1 MTASVDPLGAV
12 DEAGTGAAADGV
24 DTSDAWLVVID
35 MQRVF
40 TGDSPWAA
48 PRFAGAS
55 AAIERL
61 LPRFRGRTVLT
72 RFVAPAQPTG
82 AWVPYY
88 RDWPF
93 ALVPDED
100 DLYALTEPFTALAA
114 GAMPSTPDTADGP
127 ATARATASVTAS
139 ATVPPVP
146 VVTEP
151 SFGKWGTSLQ
161 AVTGTG
167 ADTHLVLTGVST
179 DCCVLSTALAAAD
192 AGVRVTVVAEAC
204 AGASDVDHARAL
216 DAMRLYA
223 PLITVVDTL

>member
-1 MTASVDPLGAV
+1 VTASVDT
-12 DEAGTGAAADGV
+12 AG
-24 DTSDAWLVVID
+24 AWLVVID

-55 AAIERL
+55 AAVGRL
-61 LPRFRGRTVLT
+61 LPRFRGRTVFT

-100 DLYALTEPFTALAA
+100 HLYALTEPFAALAA
-114 GAMPSTPDTADGP
+114 GGLSNSPDAGDAP
-127 ATARATASVTAS
+127 ATGPS
-139 ATVPPVP
+139 VP

-151 SFGKWGTSLQ
+151 TFGKWGTSLQ

-223 PLITVVDTL
+223 PLVTVVDTL

>member
-1 MTASVDPLGAV
+1 MTTSVDTV
-12 DEAGTGAAADGV
+12 DDTSTGDGV
-24 DTSDAWLVVID
+24 DTAGAWLVVID

-61 LPRFRGRTVLT
+61 LPPFRGRTVLT

-100 DLYALTEPFTALAA
+100 DLYALTEPFAALAA
-114 GAMPSTPDTADGP
+114 GDLP
-127 ATARATASVTAS
+127 AAGAVL
-139 ATVPPVP
+139 TVPTVP

-151 SFGKWGTSLQ
+151 TFGKWGTSLQ
-161 AVTGTG
+161 AVTGSG

-192 AGVRVTVVAEAC
+192 AGVRVTVVADAC
-204 AGASDVDHARAL
+204 AGASDADHARAL